1 MIDCSVTMAWCFEDE
16 ASPYA
21 DYILA
26 QFPTQEALVPSL
38 WPLEIANVL
47 LVGERRKRLT
57 AADTTRFLTLLST
70 LPITIDEETS
80 YRALNQTLALA
91 REQVISAYD
100 AAYLELAMRE
110 GVPFATLDTRL
121 QKAAIS
127 LGIDVI
133 EIP

>member
-1 MIDCSVTMAWCFEDE
+1 MAWCFEDE

-21 DYILA
+21 DHILA

-38 WPLEIANVL
+38 WPLEVANVL

-57 AADTTRFLTLLST
+57 AADTMRFLTLLST

-91 REQVISAYD
+91 REQAISAYD

-110 GVPFATLDTRL
+110 GVPFATLDAKL
-121 QKAAIS
+121 QNAAIS
-127 LGIDVI
+127 LGISI
-133 EIP
+133 IKAP